1 MAARRIRAFLD
12 SNVLIAGLAS
22 STGAAAK
29 ILVLCEVGAIQAI
42 VSEQILREAE
52 RNIRA
57 KLPEKLP
64 LYLAV
69 VRAINP
75 EITPNPSLEQVKKA
89 AKIINATDAP
99 ILAAAIRAKLD
110 YLVTLD
116 RKHFHAARVT
126 KETGLKVVLPGELLD
141 QFPAP

>member
-1 MAARRIRAFLD
+1 MAARKIRAFLD

-29 ILVLCEVGAIQAI
+29 ILMLCEAGAIQAV

-69 VRAINP
+69 VRAINA
-75 EITPNPSLEQVKKA
+75 EITPSPSLEQVKKA

-99 ILAAAIRAKLD
+99 ILAAAIRAKPD
-110 YLVTLD
+110 YFVTLD
-116 RKHFHAARVT
+116 RKHFHTARVIR
-126 KETGLKVVLPGELLD
+126 ETELKVVLPGELLD
-141 QFPAP
+141 EFPVP